1 MPELW
6 SIMFGY
12 VRPLKSE
19 LLMREFSRYQSVYCG
34 ICKSIGENYGLLPR
48 LTTGYDLTLMA
59 LLLLALSADQPPV
72 AAESCILNP
81 LKQKPIVKGGDVIER
96 CAGLSILLA
105 YHKAKDDRR
114 DEGGLKGTVAA
125 AALRS
130 SYRRAKERYPRSET
144 VIKTHLQRLTELEK
158 GPPDL
163 KAAEI
168 FGDLLSDLMQIAAE
182 ASKHEP
188 PVCEALKLVG
198 RDLGTWIY
206 LCDAIDD
213 LKRDCN
219 NDSWNPFANLET
231 SEAYEMARARM
242 QAAEQSLDRT
252 AALLPYTRDGG
263 IIANVV
269 TLGLPAMREMI
280 LAGEKPGRL

>member
-1 MPELW
+1 
-6 SIMFGY
+6 MFGY
-12 VRPLKSE
+12 VRPQKSE

-34 ICKSIGENYGLLPR
+34 ICKSIGENYGQLPR

-59 LLLLALSADQPPV
+59 LLLLALTADQPPV
-72 AAESCILNP
+72 EAESCILNP
-81 LKQKPIVKGGDVIER
+81 LRQKPIVKGGDVIER

-105 YHKAKDDRR
+105 FHKATDDRK
-114 DEGGLKGTVAA
+114 DEGGLKSTLAA
-125 AALRS
+125 AALS
-130 SYRRAKERYPRSET
+130 NPYRRAKERYPRSET
-144 VIKTHLQRLTELEK
+144 AIKIHLQRLAELEK

-182 ASKHEP
+182 TSDYEQ
-188 PVCEALKLVG
+188 PVCEALQLVG

-219 NDSWNPFANLET
+219 NSSWNPFSNLET
-231 SEAYEMARARM
+231 DAANELARVRM

-252 AALLPYTRDGG
+252 AALMPYTRDGG

-269 TLGLPAMREMI
+269 TLGMPAMRETI